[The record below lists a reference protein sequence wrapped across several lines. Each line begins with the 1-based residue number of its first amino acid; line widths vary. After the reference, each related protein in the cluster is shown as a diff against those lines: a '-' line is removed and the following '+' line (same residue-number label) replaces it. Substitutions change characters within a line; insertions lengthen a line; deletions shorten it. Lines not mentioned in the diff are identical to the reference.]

1 MVSGLNKTEAKSRA
15 LEAGVLG
22 FKYEIYYL
30 FKLFMP
36 QFLHLQ
42 NGNKSSIYFIMK
54 YGCVCKL
61 AEQRRH
67 IVSKSSKQV
76 GSDPNNY

>member
-1 MVSGLNKTEAKSRA
+1 MLKTWLSGLNKIEAKSRA

-30 FKLFMP
+30 FKLFVP

-42 NGNKSSIYFIMK
+42 NGNKSSVYFIMK
-54 YGCVCKL
+54 SGCVCKH
-61 AEQRRH
+61 AEQR
-67 IVSKSSKQV
+67 
-76 GSDPNNY
+76 